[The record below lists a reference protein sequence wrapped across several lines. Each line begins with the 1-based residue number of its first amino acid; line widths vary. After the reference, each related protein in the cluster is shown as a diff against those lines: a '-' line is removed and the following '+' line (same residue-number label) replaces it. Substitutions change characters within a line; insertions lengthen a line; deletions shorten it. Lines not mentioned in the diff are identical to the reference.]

1 MEAKAVAKYV
11 RVSARKARLVANEV
25 RGYDYTEAVDILKF
39 TQKRVA
45 DEILNVVNSAAANA
59 VVADAKID
67 LTASNLQVAVPLD
80 THFLQRFKL
89 ALQTCKFGCILT
101 VALNEEC
108 GGPEKNDGA
117 SGHPSVLRLLRIL
130 HARCLCGPAR
140 NPLHFLATVKTTA
153 IIDSTQYPRAKS
165 INSPIPQPPQAKL
178 THWGTAFS
186 FSSFLL
192 MYIAFTSYKSPVSP
206 PGFRT

>member
-67 LTASNLQVAVPLD
+67 LTKVYIKKIYV
-80 THFLQRFKL
+80 
-89 ALQTCKFGCILT
+89 
-101 VALNEEC
+101 E
-108 GGPEKNDGA
+108 DGM
-117 SGHPSVLRLLRIL
+117 
-130 HARCLCGPAR
+130 
-140 NPLHFLATVKTTA
+140 
-153 IIDSTQYPRAKS
+153 DS
-165 INSPIPQPPQAKL
+165 
-178 THWGTAFS
+178 
-186 FSSFLL
+186 
-192 MYIAFTSYKSPVSP
+192 
-206 PGFRT
+206 

>member
-67 LTASNLQVAVPLD
+67 LTKVYIKKIYVEDGPIMK
-80 THFLQRFKL
+80 RFKARARGRTSRIRKRL
-89 ALQTCKFGCILT
+89 SHIT
-101 VALNEEC
+101 V
-108 GGPEKNDGA
+108 
-117 SGHPSVLRLLRIL
+117 VLS
-130 HARCLCGPAR
+130 
-140 NPLHFLATVKTTA
+140 N
-153 IIDSTQYPRAKS
+153 
-165 INSPIPQPPQAKL
+165 
-178 THWGTAFS
+178 
-186 FSSFLL
+186 
-192 MYIAFTSYKSPVSP
+192 
-206 PGFRT
+206 

>member
-67 LTASNLQVAVPLD
+67 LTKVYIKKIYVEDGPIMK
-80 THFLQRFKL
+80 RFKARARGRASRIRKRL
-89 ALQTCKFGCILT
+89 SHIT
-101 VALNEEC
+101 V
-108 GGPEKNDGA
+108 
-117 SGHPSVLRLLRIL
+117 VLS
-130 HARCLCGPAR
+130 
-140 NPLHFLATVKTTA
+140 N
-153 IIDSTQYPRAKS
+153 
-165 INSPIPQPPQAKL
+165 
-178 THWGTAFS
+178 
-186 FSSFLL
+186 
-192 MYIAFTSYKSPVSP
+192 
-206 PGFRT
+206 